1 MRKGSIAMLALAM
14 IIAGMGKAG
23 EPGKVTLSKEVYE
36 VGEKGATVTVTDGTG
51 GYKAGA
57 GKGFGKVD
65 ASFTGKGTHP
75 ITISN
80 KPSEEPG
87 DSGVTVTYPAPK
99 SGEEE
104 KSVTAKCTVAKLL
117 NIMGILGGDFNC
129 FAGFDHFYAGN
140 LGTANELELRLNYRP
155 DDLLYTDLPADWT
168 LEGKGTLPYSK
179 DAAEPKWK
187 GKVPLND
194 ESFGTV
200 DFIAKWGTMEVSKS
214 FTRFKLG
221 IVRDEGEHDL
231 WVLKDKSRRT
241 SAKYFTKVLP
251 DSMNQKFYEKK
262 FDWTAFPSSKI
273 KTNTSGDRNEF
284 CTVTPQG
291 YHRHQTSRKEDDV
304 QLIVSWKCPSG
315 SPNPYHTATKI
326 ETLTVRTPVYIRL
339 IGWEDKYPDHPM
351 GAWREFH
358 LKYAFFDN
366 LNRRVPASIV
376 AGLRVKEK
384 WPIPLGP
391 LAIEGNTNVSD
402 SGDFID
408 RIGGLFGRTILNGV
422 QKLTCD
428 HIEGE
433 HTVKLDL
440 SEYHPQPG
448 YNPPLIEANEV
459 KAPTY

>member
-140 LGTANELELRLNYRP
+140 LGTANELELRLDYRP

-326 ETLTVRTPVYIRL
+326 ETLTVRTPVYIVPIKAIDYTPQNWAGHKKIIIWYAFLDNLRKRVPGKVMAGLYVNEEWPTPIQYTPFREEGGTYIPSNGVFYDRIEGFFFAVGIYVGTQRL
-339 IGWEDKYPDHPM
+339 I
-351 GAWREFH
+351 
-358 LKYAFFDN
+358 
-366 LNRRVPASIV
+366 
-376 AGLRVKEK
+376 
-384 WPIPLGP
+384 
-391 LAIEGNTNVSD
+391 
-402 SGDFID
+402 
-408 RIGGLFGRTILNGV
+408 
-422 QKLTCD
+422 CD
-428 HIEGE
+428 HIDGT
-433 HTVKLDL
+433 HNVTIDL
-440 SEYHPQPG
+440 TTSPATI
-448 YNPPLIEANEV
+448 NATNV
-459 KAPTY
+459 VAPTY